1 MVDRRPPSVAPRRPA
16 PSAVQPPR
24 AAPVQERQ
32 ALQPRQGPQKPQER
46 QARRPGQERAAAPVG
61 ARVKQPPRR
70 EPARV
75 DTVTLRLQARLAE
88 RKRTE
93 RRRALVA
100 ASRWVAAGAVVIG
113 IVAAVAMSPLF
124 ALDSAKIEL
133 QGVSNE
139 IDPVAVTSLLAEYE
153 GESLALLNTRGIT
166 HDLEAMVGVRDA
178 TVERVWPAGL
188 RVTLVARHPV
198 AAVAGAEGYIL
209 LDADAVNVGVSEAA
223 PEGLPVVDVPLGDER
238 ILDAVLEVIRSLPSD
253 LLARVGAVAA
263 PTEDSVSFTLRDGP
277 RIEWGSAEESAL
289 KAQVL
294 TVMLASEGATTAA
307 VIDLS
312 APTLPITKS
321 S

>member
-1 MVDRRPPSVAPRRPA
+1 MPSPR
-16 PSAVQPPR
+16 V
-24 AAPVQERQ
+24 RQ
-32 ALQPRQGPQKPQER
+32 AATRSTPAQRSAPPVVSRGAKQGAASQS
-46 QARRPGQERAAAPVG
+46 ARRREAAH
-61 ARVKQPPRR
+61 
-70 EPARV
+70 V
-75 DTVTLRLQARLAE
+75 DTVTLRMQARLAE

-93 RRRALVA
+93 RRRALVG
-100 ASRWVAAGAVVIG
+100 ASRWLIAGAVVIAA
-113 IVAAVAMSPLF
+113 VAAVALSPFF
-124 ALDSAKIEL
+124 ALDAEKIEL

-139 IDPVAVTSLLAEYE
+139 IDQAAVLTLLAAYE
-153 GESLALLNTRGIT
+153 GDSLAVLNTRGIRQ
-166 HDLEAMVGVRDA
+166 DLEALVGVRDA

-198 AAVAGAEGYIL
+198 AAVASAEGFIL
-209 LDADAVNVGVSEAA
+209 LDADAVNVGVVEAA
-223 PEGLPVVDVPLGDER
+223 PEGLPVVDVPVGDER

-294 TVMLASEGATTAA
+294 TVMLASGNASTAA

-312 APTLPITKS
+312 APTLPITKAS
-321 S
+321 